1 MITVIPDISAIYQM
15 VNFLVLLFLLN
26 LVLYKPIRNVLRERK
41 AKFGTLRSDAEK
53 AAADLEKQ
61 KEDHEKGLRQARGEG
76 LKKKEAFIEEA
87 SAQEKEI
94 INRINQKAQANFAQ
108 IKAQVAEE
116 TKQARKALEAEVEV
130 YAKAIGEKI
139 LGRAC

>member
-1 MITVIPDISAIYQM
+1 MITVIPDISAVYQM

-26 LVLYKPIRNVLRERK
+26 LVLYKPIRNVILERK
-41 AKFGTLRSDAEK
+41 AKVGTLSSGVEK
-53 AAADLEKQ
+53 NLGDLEKQ
-61 KEDHEKGLRQARGEG
+61 KNDYKEGLKQARGEG
-76 LKKKEAFIEEA
+76 LKKKEVFIEEA

-94 INRINQKAQANFAQ
+94 ITRINQKAQANFAQ

-116 TKQARKALEAEVEV
+116 TEQARKALEAEVEV

>member
-1 MITVIPDISAIYQM
+1 MITVIPDISAVYQM

-26 LVLYKPIRNVLRERK
+26 LVLYKPIRNVILERK
-41 AKFGTLRSDAEK
+41 AKVGTLSSGVEK
-53 AAADLEKQ
+53 NLDDLEKQ
-61 KEDHEKGLRQARGEG
+61 KNDYKEGLKQARGEG
-76 LKKKEAFIEEA
+76 LKQKEVFIEEA

-94 INRINQKAQANFAQ
+94 ITRINQKAQANFAQ

-116 TKQARKALEAEVEV
+116 TEQARKALEAEVEV

>member
-1 MITVIPDISAIYQM
+1 MITVIPDISAVYQM

-26 LVLYKPIRNVLRERK
+26 LVLYKPIRNVILQRK
-41 AKFGTLRSDAEK
+41 AKVGTLSSGVERAS
-53 AAADLEKQ
+53 ADLEKQ
-61 KEDHEKGLRQARGEG
+61 KDDYKDGLRQARGEG
-76 LKKKEAFIEEA
+76 LKQKEVFIEEA

-94 INRINQKAQANFAQ
+94 ITRINQKAQANFAQ

-116 TKQARKALEAEVEV
+116 TEQARKALEAEVEV

>member
-1 MITVIPDISAIYQM
+1 MITVIPDISAVYQM
-15 VNFLVLLFLLN
+15 INFLILLFILN
-26 LVLYKPIRNVLRERK
+26 TVLYKPIRTVLLERK
-41 AKFGTLRSDAEK
+41 AKVKSLEGGVDK
-53 AAADLEKQ
+53 ASADLDAQKQ
-61 KEDHEKGLRQARGEG
+61 TYKDGLKQARGEG

-94 INRINQKAQANFAQ
+94 IEQINKKAQANFAQ
-108 IKAQVAEE
+108 IKQQVAEE
-116 TKQARKALEAEVEV
+116 TEQARKALEAEVEA

>member
-1 MITVIPDISAIYQM
+1 MITVIPDISAVYQM

-26 LVLYKPIRNVLRERK
+26 LVLFKPIRNVIIERK
-41 AKFGTLRSDAEK
+41 SKVGTLSSGAEK
-53 AAADLEKQ
+53 ASADLEKQ
-61 KEDHEKGLRQARGEG
+61 KDDYEKGLKQARGEG
-76 LKKKEAFIEEA
+76 LKKKEVFIEEA

-94 INRINQKAQANFAQ
+94 ITRINQKAQANFAQ

-116 TKQARKALEAEVEV
+116 SEQARKALEAEVEA

>member
-1 MITVIPDISAIYQM
+1 M

-26 LVLYKPIRNVLRERK
+26 LVLYRPIRNVILERK
-41 AKFGTLRSDAEK
+41 AKIGTLSSGVENAS
-53 AAADLEKQ
+53 AGLEKQ
-61 KEDHEKGLRQARGEG
+61 KDDYKEGLKQARGEG
-76 LKKKEAFIEEA
+76 LKQKEVFIEEA

-94 INRINQKAQANFAQ
+94 ITRINQKAQANFAQ
-108 IKAQVAEE
+108 IKAQVADE
-116 TKQARKALEAEVEV
+116 TEQARKALEAEVEV

>member
-1 MITVIPDISAIYQM
+1 MITVIPDISAVYQM

-26 LVLYKPIRNVLRERK
+26 LVLYRPIRNVILERK
-41 AKFGTLRSDAEK
+41 AKIGTLGSGVEK
-53 AAADLEKQ
+53 ASADLEKQ
-61 KEDHEKGLRQARGEG
+61 KDDYKEGLKQARGEG
-76 LKKKEAFIEEA
+76 LKQKEVFIEEA

-94 INRINQKAQANFAQ
+94 ISRINQKAQANFAQ

-116 TKQARKALEAEVEV
+116 TEQARKALEAEVEV
-130 YAKAIGEKI
+130 YAKTIGEKI

>member
-26 LVLYKPIRNVLRERK
+26 LVLYKPIRKVILERK
-41 AKFGTLRSDAEK
+41 AKVDTLNSGVERAS
-53 AAADLEKQ
+53 ADLEKQ
-61 KEDHEKGLRQARGEG
+61 KDDYKEGVKQARGEG
-76 LKKKEAFIEEA
+76 LKKKEVFIEEA

-94 INRINQKAQANFAQ
+94 ITRINQKAQANFAQ

-116 TKQARKALEAEVEV
+116 TEQARKALEAEVEV

>member
-1 MITVIPDISAIYQM
+1 MITVIPDISAVYQM

-26 LVLYKPIRNVLRERK
+26 LVLYKPIRNIILERK
-41 AKFGTLRSDAEK
+41 SKVSTLSSGVE
-53 AAADLEKQ
+53 AASANLETK
-61 KEDHEKGLRQARGEG
+61 KDDYKKGLSQARGEG
-76 LKKKEAFIEEA
+76 LKQKEVFIEEA

-94 INRINQKAQANFAQ
+94 ITRINQKAQANFAQ

-116 TKQARKALEAEVEV
+116 TEQARKALEAEVEA

>member
-1 MITVIPDISAIYQM
+1 MITVIPDISAVYQM

-26 LVLYKPIRNVLRERK
+26 LVLYKPIRNVILERK
-41 AKFGTLRSDAEK
+41 AKVGTLSSGVKRAS
-53 AAADLEKQ
+53 ADLEKQ
-61 KEDHEKGLRQARGEG
+61 KDDYKNGLRQARGEG
-76 LKKKEAFIEEA
+76 LKKKEVFIEEA

-94 INRINQKAQANFAQ
+94 ITRINQKAQANFVQ

-116 TKQARKALEAEVEV
+116 TEQARKALEAEVEV

>member
-1 MITVIPDISAIYQM
+1 MITVIPDISAVYQM

-26 LVLYKPIRNVLRERK
+26 LVLYKPIRNVILERK
-41 AKFGTLRSDAEK
+41 AKVGTLRSGVERAS
-53 AAADLEKQ
+53 ADLDKQ
-61 KEDHEKGLRQARGEG
+61 KDDYKNGLRQARGEG
-76 LKKKEAFIEEA
+76 LKKKEVFIEEA

-94 INRINQKAQANFAQ
+94 ITRINQKAQANFVQ

-116 TKQARKALEAEVEV
+116 TEQARKALEAEVEV

>member
-1 MITVIPDISAIYQM
+1 MITVIPDISAVYQM

-26 LVLYKPIRNVLRERK
+26 LVLYRPIRNVILERK
-41 AKFGTLRSDAEK
+41 AKIGTLNSGVEK
-53 AAADLEKQ
+53 ASADLEQQ
-61 KEDHEKGLRQARGEG
+61 KDDYKEGLKQARGEG
-76 LKKKEAFIEEA
+76 LKQKEVFIEEA

-94 INRINQKAQANFAQ
+94 ITRINQKAQANFAQ
-108 IKAQVAEE
+108 IKAQVADE
-116 TKQARKALEAEVEV
+116 TEQARKALEAEVEV

>member
-1 MITVIPDISAIYQM
+1 MITVIPDISAVYQM

-26 LVLYKPIRNVLRERK
+26 LVLYKPIRNVILQRK
-41 AKFGTLRSDAEK
+41 AKIGTLSSGVERAS
-53 AAADLEKQ
+53 ADLEKQ
-61 KEDHEKGLRQARGEG
+61 KDDYKDGLRQARGEG
-76 LKKKEAFIEEA
+76 LKQKEVFIEEA
-87 SAQEKEI
+87 STQEAEI
-94 INRINQKAQANFAQ
+94 ITRINQKAQANFAQ

-116 TKQARKALEAEVEV
+116 TEQARKALEAEVEV

>member
-1 MITVIPDISAIYQM
+1 MITVIPDISAVYQM

-26 LVLYKPIRNVLRERK
+26 LVLYKPIRNVILERK
-41 AKFGTLRSDAEK
+41 AKVGTLNSGVEK
-53 AAADLEKQ
+53 ASADLEKQ
-61 KEDHEKGLRQARGEG
+61 KDDYKKGLRQARGEG
-76 LKKKEAFIEEA
+76 LKKKEVFIEEA

-94 INRINQKAQANFAQ
+94 ITRINQKAQADFAE

-116 TKQARKALEAEVEV
+116 TGQARKALEAEVEV

>member
-1 MITVIPDISAIYQM
+1 MITVIPDISAVYQM

-26 LVLYKPIRNVLRERK
+26 LVLYKPIRNVILERK
-41 AKFGTLRSDAEK
+41 AKLGTLSSGVEK
-53 AAADLEKQ
+53 ASADLEKQ
-61 KEDHEKGLRQARGEG
+61 KDDYKKGLKQARGEG
-76 LKKKEAFIEEA
+76 LKKKEVFIEEA

-94 INRINQKAQANFAQ
+94 ITRINQKAQANFAQ

-116 TKQARKALEAEVEV
+116 TEQARKSLEAEVGV

>member
-1 MITVIPDISAIYQM
+1 M
-15 VNFLVLLFLLN
+15 VNFLVLLFPPQPGSVQTHSKY
-26 LVLYKPIRNVLRERK
+26 VLERK
-41 AKFGTLRSDAEK
+41 AKIEGTLGSGVERAS
-53 AAADLEKQ
+53 ADLDKQ
-61 KEDHEKGLRQARGEG
+61 KDDYKNGLRQSKGVKASR
-76 LKKKEAFIEEA
+76 KKEVFIEEA

-94 INRINQKAQANFAQ
+94 TRINQKAQANFVQ

-116 TKQARKALEAEVEV
+116 TEQARKALEAEVEV

>member
-1 MITVIPDISAIYQM
+1 MITVIPDISAVYQM

-26 LVLYKPIRNVLRERK
+26 LVLYKPIRNVILKRK
-41 AKFGTLRSDAEK
+41 AKVGTLSLGVEK
-53 AAADLEKQ
+53 SLGDLEKQ
-61 KEDHEKGLRQARGEG
+61 KDDYKNGLRQARGEG
-76 LKKKEAFIEEA
+76 LKQKEVFIEEA

-94 INRINQKAQANFAQ
+94 ITRINQKAQANFAQ

-116 TKQARKALEAEVEV
+116 TEQARKALEAEVEV

>member
-1 MITVIPDISAIYQM
+1 MITVIPDISAVYQM

-26 LVLYKPIRNVLRERK
+26 LVLYKPIRNVLLERK
-41 AKFGTLRSDAEK
+41 AKVSTLGSGVERAS
-53 AAADLEKQ
+53 ADLDKQ
-61 KEDHEKGLRQARGEG
+61 KDDYKNGLRQARGEG
-76 LKKKEAFIEEA
+76 LKKKEVFIEEA

-94 INRINQKAQANFAQ
+94 ITRINQKAQANFVQ

-116 TKQARKALEAEVEV
+116 TEQARKALEAEVDV

>member
-1 MITVIPDISAIYQM
+1 MITVIPDISAVYQM

-26 LVLYKPIRNVLRERK
+26 LVLYKPIRNVILERK
-41 AKFGTLRSDAEK
+41 TKVGTLSSGFEK
-53 AAADLEKQ
+53 ASADLEKQ
-61 KEDHEKGLRQARGEG
+61 KDEYKEGLRQARGEG
-76 LKKKEAFIEEA
+76 LKKKEVFIEEA

-94 INRINQKAQANFAQ
+94 ITRINQKAQANFAQ

-116 TKQARKALEAEVEV
+116 TEQARKALEAEVEV

>member
-1 MITVIPDISAIYQM
+1 MITVIPDISAVYQM

-26 LVLYKPIRNVLRERK
+26 LVLYKPIRNVILERK
-41 AKFGTLRSDAEK
+41 AKVGTLNSGVEK
-53 AAADLEKQ
+53 NLADLEKQ
-61 KEDHEKGLRQARGEG
+61 KDDYKEGLRQARGEG
-76 LKKKEAFIEEA
+76 LKKKEVFIEEA

-94 INRINQKAQANFAQ
+94 ITRINQKAQANFAE

-116 TKQARKALEAEVEV
+116 TEQARKALEAEVEV

>member
-1 MITVIPDISAIYQM
+1 MITVIPDISAVYQM

-26 LVLYKPIRNVLRERK
+26 LVLYKPIRKVILERK
-41 AKFGTLRSDAEK
+41 AKVGTLNSGVETAS
-53 AAADLEKQ
+53 ANLEKQ
-61 KEDHEKGLRQARGEG
+61 KDDYKEGLKQARGEG
-76 LKKKEAFIEEA
+76 LKHKEVFIEEA

-94 INRINQKAQANFAQ
+94 ITRINQKAQANFAQ

-116 TKQARKALEAEVEV
+116 TEQARKALEAEVEV

>member
-1 MITVIPDISAIYQM
+1 MITVIPDISAVYQM

-26 LVLYKPIRNVLRERK
+26 LVLYKPIRNVILERK
-41 AKFGTLRSDAEK
+41 AKIGTLNSGVEK
-53 AAADLEKQ
+53 NLADLEKQ
-61 KEDHEKGLRQARGEG
+61 KDDYKEGLRQARGEG
-76 LKKKEAFIEEA
+76 LKKKEVFIEEA

-94 INRINQKAQANFAQ
+94 ITRINQKAQANFAE

-116 TKQARKALEAEVEV
+116 TEQARKALEAEVEV

>member
-1 MITVIPDISAIYQM
+1 MITVIPDISAVYQM
-15 VNFLVLLFLLN
+15 VNFLILLFLLN
-26 LVLYKPIRNVLRERK
+26 LVLYKPIRNVILERK
-41 AKFGTLRSDAEK
+41 AKVDTLTTGVEK
-53 AAADLEKQ
+53 ASTDLDKQ
-61 KEDHEKGLRQARGEG
+61 KDDYKEGLRQARGEG
-76 LKKKEAFIEEA
+76 LKQKEVFIEEA

-94 INRINQKAQANFAQ
+94 ITRINQKAQANFAQ

-116 TKQARKALEAEVEV
+116 TEQARKALEAEVEV

>member
-1 MITVIPDISAIYQM
+1 MITVIPDISAVYQM

-26 LVLYKPIRNVLRERK
+26 LVLYKPIRNVLLERK
-41 AKFGTLRSDAEK
+41 AKVSTLGSGVERAS
-53 AAADLEKQ
+53 ADLDKQ
-61 KEDHEKGLRQARGEG
+61 KDDYKNGLRQARGEG
-76 LKKKEAFIEEA
+76 LKKKEVFIEEA

-94 INRINQKAQANFAQ
+94 ITRINQKAQANFVQ

-116 TKQARKALEAEVEV
+116 TEQARKALEAEVEV